1 MRAVGI
7 STRERG
13 NEETVNKRG
22 GRGNRN
28 RLDRL
33 FGEVSAA

>member
-13 NEETVNKRG
+13 NETVNKRG